1 MFCQC
6 LCAEGLK
13 NNFVNLKKKKKFK
26 YGQTPLQLIK
36 PTGQNEN
43 SMDAVLNVL
52 KLTIKTS
59 ERRRNDVIDVIILSL
74 THSSP
79 MCYFYTP

>member
-6 LCAEGLK
+6 LCTEGLK
-13 NNFVNLKKKKKFK
+13 NNFVNLKKKKKKKFK

-52 KLTIKTS
+52 KVNNKDIRTTS
-59 ERRRNDVIDVIILSL
+59 E
-74 THSSP
+74 
-79 MCYFYTP
+79 

>member
-13 NNFVNLKKKKKFK
+13 NNFVNLKKKKKKKFK

-52 KLTIKTS
+52 KVNNKDIRTTS
-59 ERRRNDVIDVIILSL
+59 E
-74 THSSP
+74 
-79 MCYFYTP
+79 